1 MKKKIEI
8 KAIKEKH
15 EALDFSKGWTEK
27 AQEYKRKFLAR
38 LKSKEY
44 NSNTNK
50 K

>member
-8 KAIKEKH
+8 KAIKEKY
-15 EALDFSKGWTEK
+15 EALDFSNGWTEK

-38 LKSKEY
+38 LKSKEK
-44 NSNTNK
+44 NSNK